1 MARKRQAMSRGKSRR
16 DFKRKSGTHP
26 KNVQTPQVARGGYR
40 L

>member
-1 MARKRQAMSRGKSRR
+1 MSRKRMPMSKSKSRR

-26 KNVQTPQVARGGYR
+26 KNVQTPQVSRGGYR